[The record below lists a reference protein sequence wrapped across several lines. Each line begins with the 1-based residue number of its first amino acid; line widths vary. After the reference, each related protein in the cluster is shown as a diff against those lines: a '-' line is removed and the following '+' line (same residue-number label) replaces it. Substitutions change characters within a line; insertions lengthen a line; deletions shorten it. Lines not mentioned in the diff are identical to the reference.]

1 MITSAPAREYKV
13 PIMGYTYVYLV
24 TLIWDLSIYLS
35 VFPRLD
41 RAFPRT
47 VRATVLSSYST
58 STLPDTLPDGI
69 ASPRHDAIAFPS
81 NEATSIFNCRPHT
94 SIWQHQQR
102 SKILR
107 CDAKVCGRKNG
118 KLLQHVAT
126 PACDDQQDVETQ
138 QDNQKPMQGLAE
150 EEFHQTTTARLQI
163 HIHIWKQ
170 VHHFG
175 KLRKMSLKWCT
186 GGALVV
192 RGWSRC
198 QVGAKTF
205 AEWRAA
211 TKMARLLCMQFDTIW
226 YKSYAL
232 RWEFF

>member
-1 MITSAPAREYKV
+1 M
-13 PIMGYTYVYLV
+13 
-24 TLIWDLSIYLS
+24 
-35 VFPRLD
+35 FPRLD
-41 RAFPRT
+41 RAFART
-47 VRATVLSSYST
+47 VRAIVLSSYWT

-69 ASPRHDAIAFPS
+69 ASPRHDAIAIPS

-94 SIWQHQQR
+94 RQHLAASGNKDQR
-102 SKILR
+102 S
-107 CDAKVCGRKNG
+107 CDAMQKFVAEKNG

-138 QDNQKPMQGLAE
+138 QDNQKPVQGLAE

-175 KLRKMSLKWCT
+175 KLGKMSLKWCT
-186 GGALVV
+186 GGH
-192 RGWSRC
+192 GWSRC

-205 AEWRAA
+205 AEWCAA
-211 TKMARLLCMQFDTIW
+211 TKMARLLCNLIQFDTNPTLYVGSSNLLCSFLEAIRDQ
-226 YKSYAL
+226 A
-232 RWEFF
+232 